1 MATRGVM
8 WVKGNYRRCEVGIR
22 QLQGGMVGMRWLQEV
37 KSRYKATTRGVKQI
51 QSSYKVCEAATS
63 GVR

>member
-1 MATRGVM
+1 MSSVR
-8 WVKGNYRRCEVGIR
+8 WVQGNYKGCKASMR

-37 KSRYKATTRGVKQI
+37 KSRYKAVTRGVKQI
-51 QSSYKVCEAATS
+51 QSSYKGCEAATS